1 VSNCGKL
8 SINRRSTLA
17 DAPNSYSSL
26 QNNNISV
33 ADISSAEFERVFRT
47 NVFANVYL
55 TRAAVPLRKS
65 HTQYPIPPTKPKAS
79 TKPPP
84 VPVPPGGSIVFTSS
98 GIVAQPNPLTID
110 YGASKAAITHLTRSL
125 ARQLAPAGI
134 RVNAVAP
141 GLTLTPFLAT
151 QGVRSEHIPMLT
163 ANSPYGRILQPA
175 EIAPLYV
182 AVVDPLKTGVSG
194 EIFTAAAGIPGP

>member
-1 VSNCGKL
+1 MDK
-8 SINRRSTLA
+8 IN
-17 DAPNSYSSL
+17 
-26 QNNNISV
+26 
-33 ADISSAEFERVFRT
+33 
-47 NVFANVYL
+47 
-55 TRAAVPLRKS
+55 
-65 HTQYPIPPTKPKAS
+65 TKPLA
-79 TKPPP
+79 
-84 VPVPPGGSIVFTSS
+84 VPPGGSIVFTSS
-98 GIVAQPNPLTID
+98 GIVAQPNPLTVD

-151 QGVRSEHIPMLT
+151 QGIRSENIPMLT

-194 EIFTAAAGIPGP
+194 EIFTAAAAIPGP

>member
-1 VSNCGKL
+1 MRMSRPPSCLAASSTTKAQKC
-8 SINRRSTLA
+8 SSSRSPGMRVR
-17 DAPNSYSSL
+17 DRSS
-26 QNNNISV
+26 
-33 ADISSAEFERVFRT
+33 
-47 NVFANVYL
+47 
-55 TRAAVPLRKS
+55 P
-65 HTQYPIPPTKPKAS
+65 AS
-79 TKPPP
+79 
-84 VPVPPGGSIVFTSS
+84 SIVFTSS
-98 GIVAQPNPLTID
+98 AIVAQPNPLTID

-141 GLTLTPFLAT
+141 GLTLTPFLST
-151 QGVRSEHIPMLT
+151 QGIRSENIPMLT

-194 EIFTAAAGIPGP
+194 EIFTAAAAVPGP

>member
-1 VSNCGKL
+1 MYLPTSGSPERQCHYVSLTVEKTTPDA
-8 SINRRSTLA
+8 INKINA
-17 DAPNSYSSL
+17 KSL
-26 QNNNISV
+26 V
-33 ADISSAEFERVFRT
+33 
-47 NVFANVYL
+47 
-55 TRAAVPLRKS
+55 
-65 HTQYPIPPTKPKAS
+65 
-79 TKPPP
+79 
-84 VPVPPGGSIVFTSS
+84 VPPGGSIVFTSS

-141 GLTLTPFLAT
+141 GLTLTPFLST

-194 EIFTAAAGIPGP
+194 EIFTAAAAIPGP

>member
-1 VSNCGKL
+1 MSR
-8 SINRRSTLA
+8 SPTSPRRS
-17 DAPNSYSSL
+17 SKE
-26 QNNNISV
+26 
-33 ADISSAEFERVFRT
+33 SSALTSLPTYILPERQFRYVSRT
-47 NVFANVYL
+47 VG
-55 TRAAVPLRKS
+55 RAAPSIIDK
-65 HTQYPIPPTKPKAS
+65 INTKNL
-79 TKPPP
+79 T
-84 VPVPPGGSIVFTSS
+84 VPPGGSIVFTSS
-98 GIVAQPNPLTID
+98 GIVAQPNSLTID

-151 QGVRSEHIPMLT
+151 QGIRSENIPMLT

-194 EIFTAAAGIPGP
+194 EILTAAAAIPGP

>member
-1 VSNCGKL
+1 MLTDIPRCKTITFRSPT
-8 SINRRSTLA
+8 SPRRS
-17 DAPNSYSSL
+17 SKE
-26 QNNNISV
+26 
-33 ADISSAEFERVFRT
+33 SSAQMSLPTSISLERQYRYVSYTVGRT
-47 NVFANVYL
+47 TPHTINKINTENL
-55 TRAAVPLRKS
+55 T
-65 HTQYPIPPTKPKAS
+65 
-79 TKPPP
+79 
-84 VPVPPGGSIVFTSS
+84 VPPGGSIVFTSS

-151 QGVRSEHIPMLT
+151 QGIRSENIPMLT

-194 EIFTAAAGIPGP
+194 EIFTAAAAIPGP

>member
-1 VSNCGKL
+1 M
-8 SINRRSTLA
+8 
-17 DAPNSYSSL
+17 
-26 QNNNISV
+26 SV
-33 ADISSAEFERVFRT
+33 AEIPSAEFERVFRT
-47 NVFANVYL
+47 NVFANVWL
-55 TRAAVPLRKS
+55 TRAAVPLRKFQGWN
-65 HTQYPIPPTKPKAS
+65 TAS
-79 TKPPP
+79 DAIKKNSAKHPA
-84 VPVPPGGSIVFTSS
+84 VPPGGSIVFTSS
-98 GIVAQPNPLTID
+98 TMVAQPNPLTID

-125 ARQLAPAGI
+125 AMQLAPRGI

-151 QGVRSEHIPMLT
+151 QGIRSENIPMLT

-194 EIFTAAAGIPGP
+194 EVFTAAAGITGP